1 MLKDNWTQD
10 DKLKVTDYNNIF
22 STMLKI
28 LENLNIERPE
38 LKSKT
43 RNIQIGDD
51 LSGEELFLD
60 IGSEVEYE
68 WLVTENVVPIIT
80 TENNLIG
87 ECKFENTEN
96 YKTIDYEGIAIN
108 FKQNLEK
115 NQDFLYLVCEN
126 NTKTEINLKNY
137 KLPEN
142 FGIVTSINTSSA
154 FYNLIK
160 INTYKKSM
168 GDFLYIED
176 LQLIEDNIEKLN
188 KFVEEKFKKKQW
200 TSPSFITND
209 DLNRWCHALN
219 LADIFYKYSDY
230 KEKTYKQLKN
240 KTYNDILKK

>member
-60 IGSEVEYE
+60 IESEVEYE

-108 FKQNLEK
+108 FKQNLGK

-137 KLPEN
+137 KLTEN
-142 FGIVTSINTSSA
+142 F
-154 FYNLIK
+154 
-160 INTYKKSM
+160 
-168 GDFLYIED
+168 
-176 LQLIEDNIEKLN
+176 
-188 KFVEEKFKKKQW
+188 
-200 TSPSFITND
+200 
-209 DLNRWCHALN
+209 
-219 LADIFYKYSDY
+219 
-230 KEKTYKQLKN
+230 
-240 KTYNDILKK
+240 